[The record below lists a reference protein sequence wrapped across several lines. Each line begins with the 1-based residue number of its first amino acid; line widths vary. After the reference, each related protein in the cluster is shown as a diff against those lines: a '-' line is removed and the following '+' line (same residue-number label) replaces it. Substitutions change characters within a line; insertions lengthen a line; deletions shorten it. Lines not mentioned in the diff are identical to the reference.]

1 MQVLKLRKW
10 RSSLRKRA
18 EMATIF
24 HHKVEIFKSRPAG
37 RARLNP
43 HAQLRAHATL
53 FRMKTYRLLLLL
65 LCFGGLALAQDA
77 KPTATA
83 KYGATVEITAEPSHH
98 LKIDDQYIRA
108 FYVEVA
114 PHQST
119 LMHHHG
125 YDYLAVIFGHS
136 EIDSITPDGTVKH
149 AVLEDGAVGY
159 TPAGLTHVATDD
171 AATPFRN
178 ATIEL
183 LQNQGHPV
191 CVKNC
196 ENDPRAR
203 DWPPLT
209 AESKLIGYGDTY
221 RISLA
226 TIKPKQTVATDEP
239 FPHLV
244 IMLTDMHA
252 HSGPGGSD
260 GMDVN
265 QRTGDMIYHGA
276 HPDHGLTNVGD
287 QDIRLV
293 VVEFKPA
300 KG

>member
-1 MQVLKLRKW
+1 
-10 RSSLRKRA
+10 
-18 EMATIF
+18 
-24 HHKVEIFKSRPAG
+24 
-37 RARLNP
+37 
-43 HAQLRAHATL
+43 
-53 FRMKTYRLLLLL
+53 MKILRLLLLL
-65 LCFGGLALAQDA
+65 CLGAGLALAQDA
-77 KPTATA
+77 KQPTD
-83 KYGATVEITAEPSHH
+83 KYGPTVEITAEPSHH
-98 LKIDDQYIRA
+98 LKIDNPTIRA

-125 YDYLAVIFGHS
+125 YDYMAVAFGHS
-136 EIDSITPDGTVKH
+136 EIESITPDGTVKH
-149 AVLEDGAVGY
+149 VVLEDGDVRY
-159 TPAGLTHVATDD
+159 TPSGLTHVATDL

-196 ENDPRAR
+196 DNDPRAK

-209 AESKLIGYGDTY
+209 EESKLIGYGDTF

-226 TIKPKQTVATDEP
+226 TIKPKQTVSTDEP

-244 IMLTDMHA
+244 VLLTDMYA
-252 HSGPGGSD
+252 HTGPQGSGGVDFKEPA
-260 GMDVN
+260 
-265 QRTGDMIYHGA
+265 GDMMFHGG
-276 HPDHGLTNVGD
+276 HPDRGLTNLSN

-293 VVEFKPA
+293 VVEFKPS
-300 KG
+300 KE

>member
-1 MQVLKLRKW
+1 M
-10 RSSLRKRA
+10 
-18 EMATIF
+18 
-24 HHKVEIFKSRPAG
+24 
-37 RARLNP
+37 
-43 HAQLRAHATL
+43 LRAHANL

-65 LCFGGLALAQDA
+65 ACAGGLALAQDA
-77 KPTATA
+77 KQATA
-83 KYGATVEITAEPSHH
+83 DKYGPTVEITAEPSHH
-98 LKIDDQYIRA
+98 LKIDNPYIRA

-149 AVLEDGAVGY
+149 VVFEDGAVGY
-159 TPAGLTHVATDD
+159 TPAGLTHVATDL

-196 ENDPRAR
+196 ENDPRAK

-209 AESKLIGYGDTY
+209 AESKLIGYGDTF
-221 RISLA
+221 RVSLA
-226 TIKPKQTVATDEP
+226 TIKPKQTVSTEEP

-244 IMLTDMHA
+244 VMLTDMQGK
-252 HSGPGGSD
+252 SGQGKEATDFAMKADEMLFHDP
-260 GMDVN
+260 
-265 QRTGDMIYHGA
+265 
-276 HPDHGLTNVGD
+276 HPDHGLTNTGT
-287 QDIRLV
+287 QDVRMIL
-293 VVEFKPA
+293 VEFKPS
-300 KG
+300 K

>member
-1 MQVLKLRKW
+1 
-10 RSSLRKRA
+10 
-18 EMATIF
+18 
-24 HHKVEIFKSRPAG
+24 
-37 RARLNP
+37 
-43 HAQLRAHATL
+43 
-53 FRMKTYRLLLLL
+53 MKTYRLLLLL
-65 LCFGGLALAQDA
+65 ACAGGLALAQDA
-77 KPTATA
+77 KQATA
-83 KYGATVEITAEPSHH
+83 DKYGPTVEITAEPSHH
-98 LKIDDQYIRA
+98 LKIDNPYIRA

-125 YDYLAVIFGHS
+125 YDYLAVILGHS

-149 AVLEDGAVGY
+149 VVFEDGAVGY
-159 TPAGLTHVATDD
+159 TPAGLTHVATDL

-183 LQNQGHPV
+183 LQNQSHPV

-196 ENDPRAR
+196 DNDPRAK

-209 AESKLIGYGDTY
+209 AESKLIGYGDSF

-226 TIKPKQTVATDEP
+226 TVKPQQTVSTDEP

-244 IMLTDMHA
+244 ILLTDMHG
-252 HSGPGGSD
+252 HSGPAGSGGT
-260 GMDVN
+260 DVN
-265 QRTGDMIYHGA
+265 QKAGDMLYHGS
-276 HPDHGLTNVGD
+276 HPNNGLTNVGD
-287 QDIRLV
+287 QDMRLV

-300 KG
+300 KP

>member
-1 MQVLKLRKW
+1 MPQPRVNLSGMKIDAMLFLFCLVA
-10 RSSLRKRA
+10 SLA
-18 EMATIF
+18 
-24 HHKVEIFKSRPAG
+24 P
-37 RARLNP
+37 
-43 HAQLRAHATL
+43 
-53 FRMKTYRLLLLL
+53 
-65 LCFGGLALAQDA
+65 AQDA
-77 KPTATA
+77 KQATAT
-83 KYGATVEITAEPSHH
+83 KYGPTVEITAEPSHH
-98 LKIDDQYIRA
+98 LRIDNPYIRA
-108 FYVEVA
+108 FYVEV
-114 PHQST
+114 PPNQST

-183 LQNQGHPV
+183 LQNNGHPV

-196 ENDPRAR
+196 ENDPRGK

-209 AESKLIGYGDTY
+209 PESKLIGYGDTF

-226 TIKPKQTVATDEP
+226 TIKPKQTVSTEEQ

-244 IMLTDMHA
+244 VLLTDMHA
-252 HSGPGGSD
+252 RTGPPGGG
-260 GMDVN
+260 GMDFD
-265 QRTGDMIYHGA
+265 QKTGDMMYHGG

-287 QDIRLV
+287 QDMRLV
-293 VVEFKPA
+293 VVEFKPS
-300 KG
+300 KE

>member
-1 MQVLKLRKW
+1 
-10 RSSLRKRA
+10 
-18 EMATIF
+18 
-24 HHKVEIFKSRPAG
+24 
-37 RARLNP
+37 
-43 HAQLRAHATL
+43 
-53 FRMKTYRLLLLL
+53 MKIHGLLSL
-65 LCFGGLALAQDA
+65 LCLGASVALAQDA
-77 KPTATA
+77 KPAITA
-83 KYGATVEITAEPSHH
+83 KYGPTVEITAEPSHH
-98 LKIDDQYIRA
+98 LKIDDRYIRA
-108 FYVEVA
+108 FYVEVG

-125 YDYLAVIFGHS
+125 HDYLAVIFGHS

-149 AVLEDGAVGY
+149 AVLEDGALGY
-159 TPAGLTHVATDD
+159 TPAGLIHVATNVG
-171 AATPFRN
+171 ATPFRN

-196 ENDPRAR
+196 ESDPRVK

-209 AESKLIGYGDTY
+209 AESKLIGYGDSF

-226 TIKPKQTVATDEP
+226 TIKPKQTVSTDES

-252 HSGPGGSD
+252 HSGPVGSG

-265 QRTGDMIYHGA
+265 QRTGDMMYHGA

-287 QDIRLV
+287 QEIRLV

-300 KG
+300 KE